1 MQSPL
6 QVPWSNRLWSDR
18 QPWGSPR
25 GRTLL
30 WRERGPK
37 ALLFSDTGNTFIIW
51 AFPRPRCYSWLILLA
66 TKSWTTHRIPWPFFI
81 CIFHTGKAWMITLG
95 WSLPWK
101 QETASLKMFARP
113 STPPGESL
121 GKQGLAAYLT
131 PSLAVARFLC
141 NNCPPHIRAADCWGC
156 LLPWRFAPTSVLL
169 RRRRAIWLGRDRQS
183 YGWMVGWVFYV

>member
-121 GKQGLAAYLT
+121 GKQGLAAYHSRPLWPLQGFCAIIALPT
-131 PSLAVARFLC
+131 YGLQTAGGASSPDGLPQPLC
-141 NNCPPHIRAADCWGC
+141 YWGGGG
-156 LLPWRFAPTSVLL
+156 PF
-169 RRRRAIWLGRDRQS
+169 D
-183 YGWMVGWVFYV
+183 